1 MNTSKREN
9 VIKKIADSYVE
20 KELFSG
26 IEWLAEKSGK
36 TILSGKSGYQKFE
49 DKTPIPNN
57 AIYRIYS
64 MTKPITSV
72 LALKLIEKGMLR
84 LYDPVSAF
92 IPSFENLK
100 VLRVDGTTENI
111 SRPMNIE
118 DLLTHRSG
126 LTYDFLMGCHV
137 APLYSAQDISD
148 DGSKNLEEKC
158 ESLSQLPL
166 AYQPGERFN
175 YSVSLDV
182 LARIIEIVSG
192 KDFHK
197 ILEEEIFEPLG
208 MKDTGFGVREEN
220 ISRLMSTYGA
230 SNFKEIMNV
239 RPHELIETN
248 VDDHNP
254 HNKGDSFQRG
264 GTGLFST
271 TQDYLS
277 FARML
282 LTGKSQTGETIL
294 SRTMINFM
302 RINRIPE
309 AQLPLMLGPLPLVG
323 YGWNL
328 AGRTVLDRGKLMSL
342 TGENEFGWAGAAST
356 YFWVDPDEDLV
367 GLIMTQYLGSIWPI
381 NDDLRVAMYQAVE

>member
-9 VIKKIADSYVE
+9 IIKKIADSYVE

-64 MTKPITSV
+64 MTKPVTAV

-100 VLRVDGTTENI
+100 VLRLDGTTENI

-126 LTYDFLMGCHV
+126 LTYDFLLGCHV

-220 ISRLMSTYGA
+220 TSRLMSTYGA
-230 SNFKEIMNV
+230 SNFKEIMNA
-239 RPHELIETN
+239 RPHEIIETN

-282 LTGKSQTGETIL
+282 LTGKSQTGEIIL
-294 SRTMINFM
+294 SRNMINFM
-302 RINRIPE
+302 RINRIPK

-328 AGRTVLDRGKLMSL
+328 AGRIVLDRGKLMSL

>member
-9 VIKKIADSYVE
+9 IIKKIADSYVE

-294 SRTMINFM
+294 SRNMINFM